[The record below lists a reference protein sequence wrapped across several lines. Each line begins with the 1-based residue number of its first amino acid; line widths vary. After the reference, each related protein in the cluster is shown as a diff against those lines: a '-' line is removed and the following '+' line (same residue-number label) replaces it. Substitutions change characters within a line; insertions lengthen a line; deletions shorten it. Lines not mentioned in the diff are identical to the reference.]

1 VTALAAYIR
10 EMQERRDPDYKAR
23 YKEAV
28 AVLAEIV
35 TPPLR
40 LSDKKEA
47 LERARVLL
55 EGWCE
60 V

>member
-1 VTALAAYIR
+1 
-10 EMQERRDPDYKAR
+10 MQERRDPDYKAR
-23 YKEAV
+23 YRRRGCA
-28 AVLAEIV
+28 AEIV

>member
-1 VTALAAYIR
+1 MTDLAAYIR

-47 LERARVLL
+47 IERARLLL

-60 V
+60 L